1 MDFLSIFGVFLVRF
15 GRFLSFLT
23 FFWGVGGPE
32 RSKMVRGTRTI
43 ILVPLI
49 PHIDHSRPRSTP
61 FWVSQAKLLGAFGAW
76 GETFQENRPWDL
88 GHGLEL

>member
-1 MDFLSIFGVFLVRF
+1 MTVGP
-15 GRFLSFLT
+15 FLT
-23 FFWGVGGPE
+23 ILVIFYVFWVLGGLE
-32 RSKMVRGTRTI
+32 YSKKVCGTRTI

-88 GHGLEL
+88 RPDLEL